1 MINMKQ
7 TYPFPTVSV
16 FEIPFSK
23 LSMKDTVK
31 FLTEAV
37 QSGQPHHVIT
47 ANPIMVMTAVNHP
60 EYKQMMQS
68 AEIIV
73 PDGTGIVW
81 AASVGGEPLEGR
93 VTGFELLHELLK
105 VGETYRWKFFLLGT
119 TAEVIQEAAERLQ
132 MQYPAAI
139 ICGYRDGFFG
149 PDEDAA
155 VIEQIRAASPD
166 ILFVARGAD
175 NQEPWIAQHKQA
187 LQVPVVMGVGGSFD
201 IISGKLKRAPKVFQ
215 KLRLE
220 WFYRLLKEPTRY
232 KRMLALPKFVVKV
245 LREKENVTK
254 SS

>member
-1 MINMKQ
+1 MKQ

-37 QSGQPHHVIT
+37 QSRQPHHVIT

-60 EYKQMMQS
+60 EYKQMMQN

-119 TAEVIQEAAERLQ
+119 TSEVIQEAAERLQ

-175 NQEPWIAQHKQA
+175 TQEPWIAQHKQS

>member
-1 MINMKQ
+1 MKQ

-31 FLTEAV
+31 YLTEAV

-47 ANPIMVMTAVNHP
+47 ANPIMVMTAVNNP
-60 EYKQMMQS
+60 EYKEMMQR

-81 AASVGGEPLEGR
+81 AAGVGGDPLEGR

-139 ICGYRDGFFG
+139 ICGYRDGFLGLMKMLPSSNRYGRLHRIFCLWR
-149 PDEDAA
+149 A
-155 VIEQIRAASPD
+155 VRI
-166 ILFVARGAD
+166 
-175 NQEPWIAQHKQA
+175 
-187 LQVPVVMGVGGSFD
+187 
-201 IISGKLKRAPKVFQ
+201 
-215 KLRLE
+215 
-220 WFYRLLKEPTRY
+220 TRS
-232 KRMLALPKFVVKV
+232 LGLPSINRRSRF
-245 LREKENVTK
+245 R
-254 SS
+254 S

>member
-1 MINMKQ
+1 MKQ

-16 FEIPFSK
+16 FEVPFSK

-37 QSGQPHHVIT
+37 QSRQPHHVIT

-119 TAEVIQEAAERLQ
+119 TSEVIQEAAERLQ

-175 NQEPWIAQHKQA
+175 TQEPWIAQHKQS

>member
-1 MINMKQ
+1 MKQ

-31 FLTEAV
+31 YLTEAV

-47 ANPIMVMTAVNHP
+47 ANPIMVMTAVNNP
-60 EYKQMMQS
+60 EYKEMMQR

-81 AASVGGEPLEGR
+81 AAGVGGDPLEGR

-119 TAEVIQEAAERLQ
+119 TSEVIQEAAERLQ

-139 ICGYRDGFFG
+139 ICGCRDGFFG

>member
-1 MINMKQ
+1 MKQ

-37 QSGQPHHVIT
+37 QSRQPHHVIT

-60 EYKQMMQS
+60 EYKQMMQN

-119 TAEVIQEAAERLQ
+119 TSEVIQEAAERLQ

-175 NQEPWIAQHKQA
+175 TQEPWIAQHKQS
-187 LQVPVVMGVGGSFD
+187 LKVPVVMGVGGSFD

>member
-1 MINMKQ
+1 MKQ

-16 FEIPFSK
+16 FDIPFSK

-31 FLTEAV
+31 YLTEVV
-37 QSGQPHHVIT
+37 QSRQQPHQVIT
-47 ANPIMVMTAVNHP
+47 ANPIMVMTAVNNP
-60 EYKQMMQS
+60 AYKQMMQS

-81 AASVGGEPLEGR
+81 AAGVGGDPLEGR

-105 VGETYRWKFFLLGT
+105 AGETYRWKFFLLGT

-149 PDEDAA
+149 PDEDAE
-155 VIEQIRAASPD
+155 VIEQIRADSPD

-175 NQEPWIAQHKQA
+175 NQEPWIAEHKEA

-254 SS
+254 TS

>member
-1 MINMKQ
+1 MKQ

-149 PDEDAA
+149 PDEDAD

-187 LQVPVVMGVGGSFD
+187 LQVPASAACA
-201 IISGKLKRAPKVFQ
+201 RRP
-215 KLRLE
+215 
-220 WFYRLLKEPTRY
+220 
-232 KRMLALPKFVVKV
+232 
-245 LREKENVTK
+245 
-254 SS
+254 

>member
-1 MINMKQ
+1 MKQ

-31 FLTEAV
+31 YLTEAV

-47 ANPIMVMTAVNHP
+47 ANPIMVMTAVNNQ
-60 EYKQMMQS
+60 EYKEMMQS

-81 AASVGGEPLEGR
+81 AAGVGGDPLEGR

-139 ICGYRDGFFG
+139 ICGCRDGFFG

>member
-1 MINMKQ
+1 MKP
-7 TYPFPTVSV
+7 TTKSFPTVSV
-16 FEIPFSK
+16 FGVPFSK
-23 LSMKDTVK
+23 LDMKGTQQY
-31 FLTEAV
+31 LTEAIK
-37 QSGQPHHVIT
+37 SRQPHQIIT
-47 ANPIMVMTAVNHP
+47 ANPIMVMTAVNDP
-60 EYKQMMQS
+60 AYKNMMQQ
-68 AEIIV
+68 AEMIV

-81 AASVGGEPLEGR
+81 AAGVGGEPLPDR
-93 VTGFELLHELLK
+93 VPGFDLLHELFK
-105 VGETYRWKFFLLGT
+105 AGETYRWRFYLLGT

-149 PDEDAA
+149 PQDDAA
-155 VIEQIRAASPD
+155 VIEGIRAAAPD
-166 ILFVARGAD
+166 VLFVARGAD
-175 NQEPWIAQHKQA
+175 TQEPWIAQHKEA
-187 LQVPVVMGVGGSFD
+187 LNVPVVMGVGGTFD

-254 SS
+254 TS

>member
-1 MINMKQ
+1 MNQ
-7 TYPFPTVSV
+7 TKPFPTVSV
-16 FEIPFSK
+16 FGVPFSK
-23 LSMKDTVK
+23 MDMKDTVK
-31 FLTEAV
+31 YLTEAV
-37 QSGQPHHVIT
+37 KSGKPHQVIT
-47 ANPIMVMTAVNHP
+47 ANPIMVMTAENNP
-60 EYKQMMQS
+60 EYKAMMQS

-81 AASVGGEPLEGR
+81 ATGVGGDPLEGR
-93 VTGFELLHELLK
+93 VTGFDLLHELLR
-105 VGETYRWKFFLLGT
+105 VGETYRWKFYLLGT
-119 TAEVIQEAAERLQ
+119 TAEVIQEAANRLQ

-149 PDEDAA
+149 PEEDAA
-155 VIEQIRAASPD
+155 VIEEIRAASPD

-175 NQEPWIAQHKQA
+175 NQEPWIAKHKQA

-220 WFYRLLKEPTRY
+220 WFYRLLKEPSRY

-245 LREKENVTK
+245 LRERENVTK
-254 SS
+254 TS

>member
-1 MINMKQ
+1 MPNIYAIEDDKHE
-7 TYPFPTVSV
+7 TDLSISYRIGVRDS
-16 FEIPFSK
+16 FSK

-37 QSGQPHHVIT
+37 QSRQPHHVIT
-47 ANPIMVMTAVNHP
+47 ANPIMVMTAVNQP

-139 ICGYRDGFFG
+139 ICGYRDGF
-149 PDEDAA
+149 
-155 VIEQIRAASPD
+155 
-166 ILFVARGAD
+166 
-175 NQEPWIAQHKQA
+175 W
-187 LQVPVVMGVGGSFD
+187 
-201 IISGKLKRAPKVFQ
+201 
-215 KLRLE
+215 
-220 WFYRLLKEPTRY
+220 T
-232 KRMLALPKFVVKV
+232 
-245 LREKENVTK
+245 
-254 SS
+254 